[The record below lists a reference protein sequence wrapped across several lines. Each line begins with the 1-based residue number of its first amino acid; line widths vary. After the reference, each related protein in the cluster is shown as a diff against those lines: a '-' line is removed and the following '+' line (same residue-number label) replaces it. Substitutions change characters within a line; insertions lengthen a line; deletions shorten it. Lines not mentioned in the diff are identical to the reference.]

1 MSNEVVD
8 LKLNGT
14 GGEATKSAQPEV
26 QEQEQENIEGS
37 YRYDSL
43 KDADVNNLVS
53 DSRPTLITLFGI
65 SECGKTTFVG
75 SLFAI
80 LRRRPCL
87 LKKTFIDSDTL
98 TGFERRVHQRFLSE
112 DGQSVIQRTQRK
124 AGSILNVVL
133 GNEQGNNQHMF
144 VISDLSGE
152 IYRDA
157 ISDITIVQQQKAVKY
172 ADKLVIFA
180 DIEPLLKAKSY
191 NSYKENFQ
199 SLLARFKENDMLP
212 VGAEVYVA
220 LNKSDMV
227 ESAAIDASKTETG
240 EVDEEKKKAFIKA
253 VDKRKKAIVDIV
265 KDSIAI
271 SDDHL
276 FEISSLGIQV
286 GEENGQLIKLFSELL
301 CKKEQ
306 KPLPASYNWIQTV
319 SKN

>member
-1 MSNEVVD
+1 MSNETIN

-14 GGEATKSAQPEV
+14 DGEANKPVQPDV
-26 QEQEQENIEGS
+26 QEPEYIEGS
-37 YRYDSL
+37 YRYDAL
-43 KDADVNNLVS
+43 RDADVNNIVS
-53 DSRPTLITLFGI
+53 DSRPTLITLFGV

-80 LRRRPCL
+80 LRRRPSL

-124 AGSILNVVL
+124 GGSILNVTL
-133 GNEQGNNQHMF
+133 GNEQGNNPHMF

-152 IYRDA
+152 IYGDA

-180 DIEPLLKAKSY
+180 DMEPLLRAKLY
-191 NSYKENFQ
+191 NSYKENFH
-199 SLLARFKENDMLP
+199 SLLVRFKENNMLP
-212 VGAEVYVA
+212 EKAEVYVA
-220 LNKSDMV
+220 INKSDKV
-227 ESAAIDASKTETG
+227 ELAAIEAAKTETG
-240 EVDEEKKKAFIKA
+240 EIDEEKKKSFIKT
-253 VDKRKKAIVDIV
+253 VDERKKAIIDIV
-265 KDSIAI
+265 KGNITI
-271 SDDHL
+271 MDDHIY
-276 FEISSLGIQV
+276 EICSLGIQV
-286 GEENGQLIKLFSELL
+286 ENEDEQLIELFSKLL

-306 KPLPASYNWIQTV
+306 APLPASYNWIQNL

>member
-8 LKLNGT
+8 LKLKGS
-14 GGEATKSAQPEV
+14 GGEVAKPDQPDV
-26 QEQEQENIEGS
+26 KRQESIEGS
-37 YRYDSL
+37 FRYDAL
-43 KDADVNNLVS
+43 TDADVNNLVS
-53 DSRPTLITLFGI
+53 DSRPTLVTLFGV

-80 LRRRPCL
+80 LRRRPSL
-87 LKKTFIDSDTL
+87 LMKTFIDSDTL

-112 DGQSVIQRTQRK
+112 DGQSVTQRTQRK
-124 AGSILNVVL
+124 ADSILNVVL
-133 GNEQGNNQHMF
+133 GNEHGNDPHMF

-157 ISDITIVQQQKAVKY
+157 ISDITIVQQQIAVKY

-191 NSYKENFQ
+191 NLYKENFQ

-227 ESAAIDASKTETG
+227 ESAAIDAAKNETG
-240 EVDEEKKKAFIKA
+240 DIDEEKKKAFIEA
-253 VDKRKKAIVDIV
+253 VDKRKKSIVDIV
-265 KDSIAI
+265 KGNIAI
-271 SDDHL
+271 SDDHI

-286 GEENGQLIKLFSELL
+286 GEENKQLIRLFSEIL
-301 CKKEQ
+301 CKKKK
-306 KPLPASYNWIQTV
+306 KPLPTSYNWIQTV

>member
-26 QEQEQENIEGS
+26 QEQENIEGS

-53 DSRPTLITLFGI
+53 DSRPTLITLFGV

-80 LRRRPCL
+80 LRRSPCL

-265 KDSIAI
+265 KDNIAI

>member
-1 MSNEVVD
+1 MD
-8 LKLNGT
+8 LKLKGS
-14 GGEATKSAQPEV
+14 GGEVAKPDQPDV
-26 QEQEQENIEGS
+26 QRQESIEGS
-37 YRYDSL
+37 FRYDAL
-43 KDADVNNLVS
+43 TDADVNNLVS
-53 DSRPTLITLFGI
+53 DSRPTLVTLFGV

-80 LRRRPCL
+80 LRRRPSL
-87 LKKTFIDSDTL
+87 LMKTFIDSDTL

-112 DGQSVIQRTQRK
+112 DGQSVTQRTQRK
-124 AGSILNVVL
+124 ADSILNVVL
-133 GNEQGNNQHMF
+133 GNEHSNDPHMF

-157 ISDITIVQQQKAVKY
+157 ISDITIVQQQIAVKY

-191 NSYKENFQ
+191 NLYKENFQ

-227 ESAAIDASKTETG
+227 ESAAIDAAKNETG
-240 EVDEEKKKAFIKA
+240 DIDEEKKKAFIEA
-253 VDKRKKAIVDIV
+253 VDKRKKSIVDIV
-265 KDSIAI
+265 KGNIAI
-271 SDDHL
+271 SDDHI

-286 GEENGQLIKLFSELL
+286 GEENKQLIRLFSEIL
-301 CKKEQ
+301 CKKKK
-306 KPLPASYNWIQTV
+306 KPLPTSYNWIQTV

>member
-8 LKLNGT
+8 LKLKGS
-14 GGEATKSAQPEV
+14 GGEVAKPDQPDV
-26 QEQEQENIEGS
+26 QRQESIEGS
-37 YRYDSL
+37 FRYDAL
-43 KDADVNNLVS
+43 TDADVNNLVS
-53 DSRPTLITLFGI
+53 DSRPTLVTLFGV

-80 LRRRPCL
+80 LRRRPSL
-87 LKKTFIDSDTL
+87 LMKTFIDSDTL

-112 DGQSVIQRTQRK
+112 DGQSVTQRTQRK
-124 AGSILNVVL
+124 ADSILNVVL
-133 GNEQGNNQHMF
+133 GNEHSNDPHMF

-157 ISDITIVQQQKAVKY
+157 ISDITIVQQQIAVKY

-191 NSYKENFQ
+191 NLYKENFQ

-227 ESAAIDASKTETG
+227 ESAAIDAAKNETG
-240 EVDEEKKKAFIKA
+240 DIDEEKKKAFIEA
-253 VDKRKKAIVDIV
+253 VDKRKKSIVDIV
-265 KDSIAI
+265 KGNIAI
-271 SDDHL
+271 SDDHI

-286 GEENGQLIKLFSELL
+286 GEENKQLIRLFSEIL
-301 CKKEQ
+301 CKKKK
-306 KPLPASYNWIQTV
+306 KPLPTSYNWIQTV

>member
-26 QEQEQENIEGS
+26 QEQENIESS

-53 DSRPTLITLFGI
+53 DSRPTLITLFGV

-265 KDSIAI
+265 KDNIAI

>member
-26 QEQEQENIEGS
+26 QEQENIDGS

-53 DSRPTLITLFGI
+53 DSRPTLITLFGV

-152 IYRDA
+152 IYWDA

-265 KDSIAI
+265 KDNIAI

>member
-14 GGEATKSAQPEV
+14 GGEATKSVQLDV
-26 QEQEQENIEGS
+26 QEQENTEGS
-37 YRYDSL
+37 FRYDAL

-53 DSRPTLITLFGI
+53 DSRPTLITLFGV

-80 LRRRPCL
+80 LRRRPSL
-87 LKKTFIDSDTL
+87 LKISFIDSDTL

-112 DGQSVIQRTQRK
+112 DGQSVIQRTLRK

-133 GNEQGNNQHMF
+133 GNEQGNNPHMF

-157 ISDITIVQQQKAVKY
+157 ISDITIVQQQTAVKY

-191 NSYKENFQ
+191 NLYKENFQ

-212 VGAEVYVA
+212 NRAEVYVA

-227 ESAAIDASKTETG
+227 ESAAVDAAKTETG

-265 KDSIAI
+265 KDSMTILE
-271 SDDHL
+271 DHI

-286 GEENGQLIKLFSELL
+286 GEENKQLIKLFSELL
-301 CKKEQ
+301 RKKEQ
-306 KPLPASYNWIQTV
+306 KPLPASYNWIQNL

>member
-1 MSNEVVD
+1 MSNEVVN

-26 QEQEQENIEGS
+26 QEQENIEGS

-53 DSRPTLITLFGI
+53 DSRPTLITLFGV

-152 IYRDA
+152 IYWDA

>member
-26 QEQEQENIEGS
+26 QEQENIEGS

-53 DSRPTLITLFGI
+53 DSRPTLITLFGV